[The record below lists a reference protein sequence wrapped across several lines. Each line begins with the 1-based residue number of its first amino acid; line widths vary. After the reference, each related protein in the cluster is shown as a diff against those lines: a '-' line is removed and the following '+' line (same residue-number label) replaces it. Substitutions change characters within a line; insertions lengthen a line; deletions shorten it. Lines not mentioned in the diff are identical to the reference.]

1 MTRICTTIPQTSYRS
16 ASSRGTEENPNWTP
30 KTWHSGTAGGEICG
44 SFRVTDDHAHDV
56 RICPGLLV
64 AESTLFITV
73 ATMLSVFKFSPVEE
87 NGKFVMPPVQQTDG
101 LIRYAPTPHLSM
113 VSDCCSIRA
122 SHPAPFQCSIK
133 SRSAHAESLVRSA
146 VEMR

>member
-1 MTRICTTIPQTSYRS
+1 MTRTCTTIPQSSYRS

-101 LIRYAPTPHLSM
+101 LIRYAPTPHLSWFLI
-113 VSDCCSIRA
+113 V
-122 SHPAPFQCSIK
+122 
-133 SRSAHAESLVRSA
+133 VRSVLA
-146 VEMR
+146 IPFLFNVASSPDQLTQSRWSVRQWR